1 MFLCVILCIFVT
13 PVGLFLVLPNVVA
26 VRHFLWF
33 CKGNDNTFI
42 TQVFIVEISTTRL
55 HFLILTDLNAILTDE
70 KTTLFLHVSVRPYP
84 YLAMIE
90 RCLFA

>member
-70 KTTLFLHVSVRPYP
+70 KNYSIFARVSQALPLFGND
-84 YLAMIE
+84 
-90 RCLFA
+90 